1 MSYSY
6 NEKPMT
12 IYRFDRALNW
22 LARHWIVIFGLG
34 AGFFVV
40 LPFLGPVFLRFGW
53 NLPGSLIYTLYSF
66 VCHQLPERSFFL
78 FGSKFTYNL
87 SEIQAA
93 WQVSND
99 PMILRQFLGDAALGW
114 KVAWSDR
121 MASMFTSLWLFG
133 LLWYP
138 LRKHIPRLPWWGL
151 VLFLLPMVLD
161 GGSHIFSDLE
171 GFGGG
176 FRDSNTWL
184 AVLTNNTLPGSF
196 YAGDALGS
204 FNSTMRLLTGVL
216 FGAGIVWYSF
226 PFLEEAFNS
235 VTQVVAYKRQSMT
248 LYQQEK
254 SRILGGLRHE

>member
-1 MSYSY
+1 MSYLY
-6 NEKPMT
+6 NEITMT
-12 IYRFDRALNW
+12 ISNFDRALDW
-22 LARHWIVIFGLG
+22 LARHWIVIFGFG

-40 LPFLGPVFLRFGW
+40 LPFLAPVFMRFGGS
-53 NLPGSLIYTLYSF
+53 LPGSLIYTFYSV

-87 SEIQAA
+87 AEIQAA

-99 PMILRQFLGDAALGW
+99 PMILRHFLGNAALGW

-138 LRKHIPRLPWWGL
+138 LRKRIPRLPWWGL
-151 VLFLLPMVLD
+151 ILFLLPMVID
-161 GGSHIFSDLE
+161 GGSHVFSDLE

-176 FRDSNTWL
+176 FRDSNAWL
-184 AVLTNNTLPGSF
+184 AVLTNNVFPTSF

-204 FNSTMRLLTGVL
+204 FNSTIRLLTGFL
-216 FGAGIVWYSF
+216 FGAGTVWYAF
-226 PFLEEAFNS
+226 PFLDEAFNS
-235 VTQVVAYKRQSMT
+235 ITQMVAYKRQS
-248 LYQQEK
+248 LALFQQEK
-254 SRILGGLRHE
+254 SRILGGVNHE